1 MTLLETVGQSL
12 VDVFKCHAIENGV
25 LVNTQCLYPSNA
37 LVKVIVYGAGTE
49 FFVTDAGGW
58 RKELEDAGAYE
69 KLRDKHV
76 QSAASKQ
83 GLHLDHSGSIRSP
96 LIGVSD
102 IPAAIAVVAN
112 ISKEITHSIY
122 SSWKFPRKKFKE
134 MVRDIVKQQFIE
146 SDVSEK
152 KISGASNKVHTF
164 ENVISLH
171 SGIQI
176 IIDPVVRDAASI
188 NSRIVANMDVH
199 SKAYDH
205 IKQAIIYDDEER
217 WSTDELNL
225 LGLPSVP
232 VLAFSRNATRL
243 REFAGI

>member
-1 MTLLETVGQSL
+1 MNLLHTIEQSLLET
-12 VDVFKCHAIENGV
+12 FKCHAIENGV
-25 LVNTQCLYPSNA
+25 LVNTHCLYPSNA
-37 LVKVIVYGAGTE
+37 VVKVIVYGCSSE
-49 FFVTDAGGW
+49 FYVTDAGGW
-58 RKELEDAGAYE
+58 RKELEDAGAYD
-69 KLRDKHV
+69 KLRDRHV
-76 QSAASKQ
+76 QTAASKQ
-83 GLHLDHSGSIRSP
+83 GLHLDQAGAIRSP
-96 LIGVSD
+96 SINAKD

-112 ISKEITHSIY
+112 ISKEISHTIY

-134 MVRDIVKQQFIE
+134 RVREVIKQQFSE

-171 SGIQI
+171 SGLQI
-176 IIDPVVRDAASI
+176 IIDPVIRDAASI

-199 SKAYDH
+199 SKSYDH
-205 IKQAIIYDDEER
+205 VRQAIIYDDEER
-217 WSTDELNL
+217 WSSDELNL

-243 REFAGI
+243 REFVGI

>member
-1 MTLLETVGQSL
+1 MNLLYTVERSLIET
-12 VDVFKCHAIENGV
+12 FKCHPVDNGV
-25 LVNTQCLYPSNA
+25 LVNTHCLYPSNSS
-37 LVKVIVYGAGTE
+37 VKVIVYGAGSE

-58 RKELEDAGAYE
+58 RKELEDAGAYG
-69 KLRDKHV
+69 KLSDKHV
-76 QSAASKQ
+76 QNAASRQ
-83 GLHLDHSGSIRSP
+83 GLHLDSAGAIRSP
-96 LIGVSD
+96 LIDKND

-112 ISKEITHSIY
+112 ISKEITHSIFA
-122 SSWKFPRKKFKE
+122 SWKFPRKKFKE
-134 MVRDIVKQQFIE
+134 RVHDVVKQQFGGSE
-146 SDVSEK
+146 VSEK
-152 KISGASNKVHTF
+152 KISGASNKAHTF

-171 SGIQI
+171 SGLQI
-176 IIDPVVRDAASI
+176 IIDPVVRDSASI

-199 SKAYDH
+199 AKSYTH

-217 WSTDELNL
+217 WSPDELNL